1 MRIGFIG
8 LGKMGSAMA
17 RNLLRAG
24 HQVAVYNR
32 SREKAEA
39 LAGEGARAAD
49 SPADACRES
58 QAVMTMLADDGAV
71 EQVVFGENGVVS
83 ALAKGAVHISSSTIG
98 TALARRLAAEHARRG
113 QGYLSAPV
121 FGRPEVAES
130 RKLIVV
136 AAGPSELVELCR
148 PLFDAIGRQTF
159 VAGSEPWQAN
169 AVKLCGN
176 FMLASMIEA
185 FGEAFATLRKAGVE
199 TSRFPGNRQ
208 QPICVAGLRKLRTHH
223 RRRAVL
229 PGGIRLEAGVEGHA
243 PGARNGR
250 GVRRAHAAGQP
261 HSRSF
266 PFRHGAWASRAGL
279 VQRGAGAGARR
290 GTVSATETSVP
301 MSRDA
306 AGKSA
311 CATHCFSRAS
321 T

>member
-58 QAVMTMLADDGAV
+58 AATITMLANDSAV
-71 EQVVFGENGVVS
+71 EQVVFGENGVAS
-83 ALAKGAVHISSSTIG
+83 ALAKGAVHVSSSTIG
-98 TALARRLAAEHARRG
+98 TALARRLAAEHGLRG

-121 FGRPEVAES
+121 FGRPEAAES

-148 PLFDAIGRQTF
+148 PLFDAIGRRTS

-185 FGEAFATLRKAGVE
+185 FGEAYATLRKAGVDPHVFLEIVNGLFASPVYENYGRIIADERFSPAGFALKLGLKDMRLALE
-199 TSRFPGNRQ
+199 TAEECAAPMPLASLIRDHFLSAMAHGQAEMDWSSVARVLARN
-208 QPICVAGLRKLRTHH
+208 AGL
-223 RRRAVL
+223 
-229 PGGIRLEAGVEGHA
+229 
-243 PGARNGR
+243 
-250 GVRRAHAAGQP
+250 
-261 HSRSF
+261 
-266 PFRHGAWASRAGL
+266 
-279 VQRGAGAGARR
+279 
-290 GTVSATETSVP
+290 
-301 MSRDA
+301 
-306 AGKSA
+306 
-311 CATHCFSRAS
+311 
-321 T
+321 